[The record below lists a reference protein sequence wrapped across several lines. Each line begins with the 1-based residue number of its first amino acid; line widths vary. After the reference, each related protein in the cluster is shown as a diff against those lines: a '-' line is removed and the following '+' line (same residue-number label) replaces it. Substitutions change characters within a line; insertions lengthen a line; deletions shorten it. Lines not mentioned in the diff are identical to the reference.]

1 MIAITIIKR
10 LLTFMIPF
18 IALLILIPHFFNL
31 ELNNTSVGLLLLGS
45 LFIALII
52 NAYSKIGHQGQLP
65 IWIGLAL
72 LGLSALALYSSI
84 SINGSEKMIELDARS
99 QGYVLIGAV
108 IGGIILLFGLKSM
121 ANFSY
126 GLGNIK
132 GRR

>member
-1 MIAITIIKR
+1 MIPIKIIKTS
-10 LLTFMIPF
+10 LTFIIPYV
-18 IALLILIPHFFNL
+18 ALLILIPYFFNL
-31 ELNNTSVGLLLLGS
+31 ELDNTSIGLLFLGA

-52 NAYSKIGHQGQLP
+52 NIYRKIGHQGQFP

-72 LGLSALALYSSI
+72 LGLSALALYSSV

>member
-1 MIAITIIKR
+1 MNPIPIVKR
-10 LLTFMIPF
+10 SLTFVIPF

-31 ELNNTSVGLLLLGS
+31 ELNNTSVGLLFLGS
-45 LFIALII
+45 IFIAMII
-52 NAYSKIGHQGQLP
+52 NAYSAIGHQGQLP

>member
-1 MIAITIIKR
+1 MIPIKIIKTS
-10 LLTFMIPF
+10 LTFIIPYV
-18 IALLILIPHFFNL
+18 ALLILIPYFFNL
-31 ELNNTSVGLLLLGS
+31 ELDNTSIGLLFLGA

-52 NAYSKIGHQGQLP
+52 NIYRKIGHQGQFP

-72 LGLSALALYSSI
+72 LGLSALALYSSV

-108 IGGIILLFGLKSM
+108 IGGITLLFGLKSM